1 MSDCNIYRLMFGHDY
16 IEKQY
21 CHLATIHEISPQN
34 LKILIKKRIDELKNQ
49 ENKKYMSAIR
59 CMAIIHGV
67 DDNTML
73 KVVKDCIK
81 QKCIEQKCIDEVIY
95 I

>member
-1 MSDCNIYRLMFGHDY
+1 MFGKNY

-21 CHLATIHEISPQN
+21 SHLATIHEIPVQN
-34 LKILIKKRIDELKNQ
+34 FKILIKKRIDELKGQ
-49 ENKKYMSAIR
+49 EHKKYMSAIR
-59 CMAIIHGV
+59 CMAIIHRV

-73 KVVKDCIK
+73 DVIK
-81 QKCIEQKCIDEVIY
+81 YCIEEQKYIDENIVY

>member
-1 MSDCNIYRLMFGHDY
+1 MSDCNIYRLMFGRDY

-21 CHLATIHEISPQN
+21 CHLATIHEIPPQD
-34 LKILIKKRIDELKNQ
+34 LKILIKKRIDELRSQ
-49 ENKKYMSAIR
+49 EHKKYMSAIR
-59 CMAIIHGV
+59 CMAIIHNV

-73 KVVKDCIK
+73 DVIK
-81 QKCIEQKCIDEVIY
+81 YCIEEQKYIDENIVY